1 MDTLTA
7 ILQQCAALAWGWPT
21 LGLFLVTGLYYS
33 LQTGFFQLFGVR
45 TWWRATVGNLLR
57 GQGEGT
63 GLSAF
68 QTLST
73 ALAATLGTGSIAGV
87 ATALSWGGPGAVFW
101 MWVSALLAM
110 MTGWAEKALAVSLRR
125 RRPDGSWEGGPMFW
139 LELAGHPW
147 LARLFALCT
156 VAASFGMGNLVQSN
170 SMAQALQAAC
180 GLPPLLTGVAAALLT
195 GLALAGGLK
204 RLGKV
209 CEVLVPVMALGYL
222 AVGLWVLLAH
232 LPALPQALASIF
244 HGALSRQAILGGGAA
259 SALQY
264 GLARGVCTNEAGLG
278 STPLV
283 HCASS
288 NQDPMQEGMWGIFE
302 VFCATIVVCSVTA
315 LAILTSGVAADGQE
329 GALLTAAAFSTVLGR
344 YGDGMVA
351 VCLALF
357 GLSTLLGWSWYGQ
370 CALRYLVGARGKR
383 PYLSLF
389 LAATCL
395 GSVLQLRPVWLLSDI
410 LNALM
415 AWPSLI
421 ALLLWAPRIKA
432 LFFRA
437 SPVPLSHAAPRA

>member
-1 MDTLTA
+1 MDWTSGLERLA
-7 ILQQCAALAWGWPT
+7 ELAWSWPT

-33 LQTGFFQLFGVR
+33 LSTGFFQIFGLK
-45 TWWRATVGNLLR
+45 TWWRDTVGALLR
-57 GQGEGT
+57 PGPKVS
-63 GLSAF
+63 GLTAP

-87 ATALSWGGPGAVFW
+87 ATALTWGGPGAVFW
-101 MWVSALLAM
+101 MWVSAVLAM

-125 RRPDGSWEGGPMFW
+125 QKNGSWEGGPMVW
-139 LELAGHPW
+139 LELAGHPQM
-147 LARLFALCT
+147 ARLFALCV

-170 SMAQALQAAC
+170 SMAQALEES
-180 GLPPLLTGVAAALLT
+180 GGVPPLVT
-195 GLALAGGLK
+195 GLAAAVITGISLAGGLK
-204 RLGKV
+204 GLGRL

-222 AVGLWVLLAH
+222 AGGLWVILAH
-232 LPALPQALASIF
+232 LPALPGALAEIF
-244 HGALSRQAILGGGAA
+244 HGALSREALLGGSAA

-288 NQDPMQEGMWGIFE
+288 NDDPWQEGMWGIFE
-302 VFCATIVVCSVTA
+302 VFCATIVVCTITA
-315 LAILTSGVAADGQE
+315 LAILTSGAAYTGRE
-329 GALLTAAAFSTVLGR
+329 GALLTAAAFSTVMGR
-344 YGDGMVA
+344 YGGDFVA

-370 CALRYLVGARGKR
+370 CGLRYLTGGRCVLLYQA
-383 PYLSLF
+383 LF
-389 LAATCL
+389 LAAVCL
-395 GSVLQLRPVWLLSDI
+395 GSRLELRPVWLLSDI

-421 ALLLWAPRIKA
+421 ALLLWARRVKA
-432 LFFRA
+432 CFFA
-437 SPVPLSHAAPRA
+437 GPRAESS

>member
-1 MDTLTA
+1 METVTA
-7 ILQQCAALAWGWPT
+7 LLEQGAKLAWGWPT

-33 LQTGFFQLFGVR
+33 CSTGFFQLFGWKI
-45 TWWRATVGNLLR
+45 WWQATVGSLLHR
-57 GQGEGT
+57 EGGAS
-63 GLSAF
+63 GLTAL

-87 ATALSWGGPGAVFW
+87 ATALTWGGPGTVFW

-125 RRPDGSWEGGPMFW
+125 RKSDGSWEGGPMVW

-147 LARLFALCT
+147 LARLFALCV
-156 VAASFGMGNLVQSN
+156 VAASFGMGNLVQAN
-170 SMAQALQAAC
+170 SMAQALEGAS
-180 GLPPLLTGVAAALLT
+180 GLPPLVTGLAAALFT
-195 GLALAGGLK
+195 GLSLAGGLK
-204 RLGKV
+204 RLGQV

-222 AVGLWVLLAH
+222 GVGLVVIGAH
-232 LPALPQALASIF
+232 LPALPQSLGDIF
-244 HGALSRQAILGGGAA
+244 AGALSREAMLGGGAA
-259 SALQY
+259 AALQY

-288 NQDPMQEGMWGIFE
+288 NQDPRQEGMWGIFE
-302 VFCATIVVCSVTA
+302 VFCATLLVCSVTA
-315 LAILTSGVAADGQE
+315 LAILTSGVTTSGLE

-344 YGDGMVA
+344 YGNGVVA

-370 CALRYLVGARGKR
+370 CGLRYLTGGRGTR
-383 PYLSLF
+383 AYLALF
-389 LAATCL
+389 LLAICL
-395 GSVLQLRPVWLLSDI
+395 GSLLELRPVWLLSDS

-421 ALLLWAPRIKA
+421 ALLLWSRRVKS
-432 LFFRA
+432 LFFQGIR
-437 SPVPLSHAAPRA
+437 